1 MPFTISTHRDRYLT
15 VLCLA
20 GELDM
25 QPAAELK
32 ELFDR
37 LVDGGHRH
45 VVLDLH
51 RLTFCDS
58 LGLSALIHG
67 YRVCRA
73 DGGSLRVRG
82 DTGTVRRVLS
92 VTGVRD
98 LLTEESDATSS
109 GCGNSR

>member
-1 MPFTISTHRDRYLT
+1 MPFSISTYRDRSLT

-20 GELDM
+20 GELDL
-25 QPAAELK
+25 QPASDLK

-37 LVDGGHRH
+37 LVDVGHRH
-45 VVLDLH
+45 LLVDLR

-67 YRVCRA
+67 YRACRTA
-73 DGGSLRVRG
+73 GGSLRVTG
-82 DTGTVRRVLS
+82 DTGPVRRVLS

-98 LLTEESDATSS
+98 LLAEESDATSS